1 MSWFWE
7 ITSFD
12 ERSNFPKGDQE
23 DRRWEM
29 EVGRRGKSYYWIN
42 VSMRKRRAI
51 VFHMMT
57 FEDLESWQKARAN
70 VRKIYR
76 LTRGGEVSRDFGI
89 SGQLQRSGVSVMSNL
104 AEGFERT
111 HLPEKL
117 QFYNVARGS
126 TAEIRSL
133 LYVIEDNFPESAV
146 PAAVLREEIVSV
158 GKLVSGLIRST
169 KERKSVA

>member
-1 MSWFWE
+1 MADGSSE
-7 ITSFD
+7 KRAKADISI
-12 ERSNFPKGDQE
+12 
-23 DRRWEM
+23 RR
-29 EVGRRGKSYYWIN
+29 
-42 VSMRKRRAI
+42 RRAI

-70 VRKIYR
+70 VRKIYQ

-89 SGQLQRSGVSVMSNL
+89 SGQLQRCGVSVMSNI

-126 TAEIRSL
+126 TAEVRSL

-146 PAAVLREEIVSV
+146 SAAALREEIVSV